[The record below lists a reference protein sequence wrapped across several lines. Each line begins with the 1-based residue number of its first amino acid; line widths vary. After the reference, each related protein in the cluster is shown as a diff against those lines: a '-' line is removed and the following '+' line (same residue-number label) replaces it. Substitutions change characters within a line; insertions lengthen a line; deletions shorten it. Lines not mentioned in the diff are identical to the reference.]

1 METPIE
7 LREVSPEPMTLDDLN
22 LIAKEKGVP
31 NYMPHKRNPI
41 LSKIL
46 YYLLK
51 VQKYSAYT
59 FSSFLGL
66 HLTSVV
72 IVPGLG
78 VPMPL
83 AQEIFEMS
91 RAVYQSIP
99 HFENLIIIGSSICH
113 VCSGIGIRLI
123 RSRLKE
129 GEKHRSK
136 LVYEPVIKNDERD
149 DIGLGGITGLI
160 GLGYRKSMISRLIPG
175 LSPLSFSGYLLLPLI
190 GYHFTKFR
198 QIPSVID
205 GDSSLINLDYITY
218 YLNKSRLEKI
228 GNVINYVALMGLVVI
243 GSYHFVSGYLK
254 LNHKYSLNYKKIGYT
269 FIGGL
274 SILGCISLIRFKS
287 LPLVEGFIGKSFTNY
302 VNYLA
307 V

>member
-7 LREVSPEPMTLDDLN
+7 LKEITPEPMTLEDLN

-31 NYMPHKRNPI
+31 NYKPHKRNPI
-41 LSKIL
+41 LLKIL
-46 YYLLK
+46 FYLLK

-78 VPMPL
+78 VPML
-83 AQEIFEMS
+83 LGQEIFEMS

-99 HFENLIIIGSSICH
+99 YFENLVIIGSSVCH
-113 VCSGIGIRLI
+113 IFSGIGIRII
-123 RSRLKE
+123 RNYIKS
-129 GEKHRSK
+129 GQNHHSK
-136 LVYEPVIKNDERD
+136 LVHEPVIKNDERD

-175 LSPLSFSGYLLLPLI
+175 LSPLLFSGYLLLPLI

-198 QIPSVID
+198 HIPNVID
-205 GDSSLINLDYITY
+205 GDSSLINLEYITY
-218 YLNKSRLEKI
+218 YLNKSPLEKV
-228 GNVINYVALMGLVVI
+228 GNAINYIALMGLVVV
-243 GSYHFVSGYLK
+243 GSYHFVSGFLK
-254 LNHKYSLNYKKIGYT
+254 LNHKYSLNYKKLGYS

-274 SILGCISLIRFKS
+274 SILGCISLVRFKS
-287 LPLVEGFIGKSFTNY
+287 LPLAEGFIGKLFTNY